1 MYYGGSQR
9 FEVMGVQSVRVGS
22 WQETILEGKAGSR
35 RENAKPAKELGS
47 PPGSCEQL
55 SR

>member
-1 MYYGGSQR
+1 MYYRGSQR
-9 FEVMGVQSVRVGS
+9 FEVTGGQSVRVGS

-35 RENAKPAKELGS
+35 REKAEPAQELGS
-47 PPGSCEQL
+47 PPESREQL

>member
-9 FEVMGVQSVRVGS
+9 SEVMGVQSVRVGS
-22 WQETILEGKAGSR
+22 WQETILEGRAGSR
-35 RENAKPAKELGS
+35 RAKAEPAKELGS
-47 PPGSCEQL
+47 PPESREQL